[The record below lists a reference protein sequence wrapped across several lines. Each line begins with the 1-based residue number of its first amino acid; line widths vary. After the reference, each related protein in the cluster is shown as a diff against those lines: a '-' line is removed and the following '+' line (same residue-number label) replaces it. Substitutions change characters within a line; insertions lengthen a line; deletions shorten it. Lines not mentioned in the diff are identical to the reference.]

1 MKKLCKLMTLVLV
14 ITTVL
19 SGCTS
24 QMNLPESNEPESVSE
39 NAGETGSV
47 NEAAVEVEASENA
60 AEEADYA
67 AIVPVSCKQEFCD
80 KSSED
85 DRLYVQGSYDILG
98 VSADGFERLNE
109 SLQSLNKERQEEIV
123 SQVDEYYEMGVSDIE
138 AGDIPDE
145 WLSFSSEYHADVV
158 RSDEKLVSI
167 LEIFYSFAGGAHP
180 NTYYRSVN
188 FDTKTGKKLGI
199 EDVVSDREAFIKSLE
214 EETLKSIDK
223 DMLIVDNV
231 SEVIKEL
238 MDETVSEN
246 ELTFIMDYEGLEV
259 VFSPY
264 ELTAYAAGAQ
274 RVRLSYADYPE
285 LFDAGYMAAPQNY
298 IEKVYEGGRYYTG
311 RPGTGDRKEV
321 TLEELSDEYGTISSC
336 TVLLD
341 GKAGQADTED
351 YYYNSRMYIAHM
363 GDKSFCI
370 VEKQSD
376 NDYTFMAIYDLNS
389 DAAVKKETVDGHI
402 DSMIMPADPAALRI
416 VKRCDLLSTYSVVQ
430 LHKMNEDGSVTPVS
444 DFGYMENEDMP
455 SHRLKKTISVNM
467 LDDEEG
473 KSMHEVTLG
482 SQTELKVYRTDLD
495 KIVDMKLNDG
505 NVVRFVVEYGEDE
518 FYGQMVD
525 NTPIEEVFEKV
536 WFAG

>member
-1 MKKLCKLMTLVLV
+1 MKKIINEENYYRYNDEEDTLMVDAYY
-14 ITTVL
+14 TT
-19 SGCTS
+19 
-24 QMNLPESNEPESVSE
+24 M
-39 NAGETGSV
+39 
-47 NEAAVEVEASENA
+47 
-60 AEEADYA
+60 
-67 AIVPVSCKQEFCD
+67 
-80 KSSED
+80 
-85 DRLYVQGSYDILG
+85 G
-98 VSADGFERLNE
+98 VSADGFERLDAA
-109 SLQSLNKERQEEIV
+109 LQSLSKKSSEEIL
-123 SQVDEYYEMGVSDIE
+123 SQAEEFYQMALSDKEEREPSYEWNPYSTECRAEVI
-138 AGDIPDE
+138 
-145 WLSFSSEYHADVV
+145 
-158 RSDEKLVSI
+158 RSDEKAVSV
-167 LEIFYSFAGGAHP
+167 LETWYSFAGGAHP

-311 RPGTGDRKEV
+311 RSGTGDRKEV

-370 VEKQSD
+370 REKQSD

-430 LHKMNEDGSVTPVS
+430 LHKMNEDGSVIPVS

-505 NVVRFVVEYGEDE
+505 NVVRFVVEYDGEGI
-518 FYGQMVD
+518 YSQMIGGQ
-525 NTPIEEVFEKV
+525 PIEEVFEEV